1 MAFFRRNIDE
11 HRWVQ
16 ERLSLYLDGRLD
28 PDERARVEAH
38 LQVCASCARAWET
51 LSWTVRALQALPR
64 VPAPFSLAVRPEQVV
79 PAPPRA
85 GGLRW
90 AAWAMA
96 AAFIL
101 LLGLDLIAAGGRLA
115 APTSEVAPAGPAIAR
130 QRRQSE
136 QAAPSPAPLFG
147 LAVPEATSTPAP
159 RAPEATPPPA
169 PAPLASPVRFLE
181 LALLLGA
188 IGLLALDRWR
198 GRRGRLP
205 GLRG

>member
-1 MAFFRRNIDE
+1 
-11 HRWVQ
+11 
-16 ERLSLYLDGRLD
+16 LYLDGRLD

-38 LQVCASCARAWET
+38 LRACVSCARSWET
-51 LSWTVRALQALPR
+51 LAWTVRAVRALPR
-64 VPAPFSLAVRPEQVV
+64 VPAPFPLAVRPEQVA
-79 PAPPRA
+79 PASLGA
-85 GGLRW
+85 STLRW

-96 AAFIL
+96 AAFVL
-101 LLGLDLIAAGGRLA
+101 LLGLDLIVTGGRLA
-115 APTSEVAPAGPAIAR
+115 APTSEATPAGPAIAR
-130 QRRQSE
+130 QRGLSE

-147 LAVPEATSTPAP
+147 LAVPEATPTPAP
-159 RAPEATPPPA
+159 MAPAATPPPA

-198 GRRGRLP
+198 GRRGRPP